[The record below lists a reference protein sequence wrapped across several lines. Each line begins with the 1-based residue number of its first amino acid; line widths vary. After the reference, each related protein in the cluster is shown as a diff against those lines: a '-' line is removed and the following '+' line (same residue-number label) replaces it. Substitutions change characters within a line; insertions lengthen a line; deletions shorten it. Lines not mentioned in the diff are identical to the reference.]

1 MWGVRRFYSALFD
14 FAETEGELEE
24 PRAGRG
30 GLMASIG
37 AVTAVYERWNS
48 ALERKNKNCDRAQP
62 MLAGH
67 GHSLLSALNH

>member
-1 MWGVRRFYSALFD
+1 
-14 FAETEGELEE
+14 
-24 PRAGRG
+24 
-30 GLMASIG
+30 MASIG